1 MAGSS
6 QWARVIVG
14 PRFSQ
19 GRVGVF
25 SSRKLEKRLVED
37 VAFHVLAAG
46 NEPDFRTISEFRRSH
61 LKTLE
66 GPFEQLLRLASLKLY
81 RA

>member
-1 MAGSS
+1 M
-6 QWARVIVG
+6 
-14 PRFSQ
+14 
-19 GRVGVF
+19 
-25 SSRKLEKRLVED
+25 EKRLVED
-37 VAFHVLAAG
+37 AAFRVLAAG
-46 NEPDFRTISEFRRSH
+46 NEPDFRTISEFHRGH